1 MTIEVENDGSVV
13 IDQFPV
19 FESDGYS
26 KKSGLTLVGGDFVVS
41 SWKDGYQTSVSLTI
55 AEIAGTPGEYRV
67 EWTTPFGVFGR
78 YQIQIFINYNKQI
91 WHGEYQLVSSSDDR
105 IAGLLHENAIVDNQT
120 YDSLSQLTSARVRV
134 FDHAGNV
141 PISPGGSETMG
152 LKYEYQIE
160 AEYDG
165 LNKLTKYVLKRVL

>member
-1 MTIEVENDGSVV
+1 MICEVESGSTV

-26 KKSGLTLVGGDFVVS
+26 KKSGLTLAGGDFVVTA
-41 SWKDGYQTSVSLTI
+41 WRNGYQVGVSLTI
-55 AEIAGTPGEYRV
+55 TEISGTPGEYRV
-67 EWTTPFGVFGR
+67 EWTPPFGILGR
-78 YQIQIFINYNKQI
+78 YEIQVFINHNKQI
-91 WHGEYQLVSSSDDR
+91 WYGEYRVVSSSDDR

-120 YDSLSQLTSARVRV
+120 YDSLTQLTSARVRV

-141 PISPGGSETMG
+141 PATAGGSETVG
-152 LKYEYQIE
+152 LKHEYQIE